1 MKDYFT
7 EILIVIA
14 YSGRIQA
21 AIIFGMIGFIVVNL
35 VGDYYL
41 FDFQLHGQYAGL
53 TDVIKSKL
61 AHRYD
66 KAAWAVLIGFWWT
79 AFKLYQ
85 KDKKKIW
92 NHF

>member
-7 EILIVIA
+7 EILMVIA
-14 YSGRIQA
+14 YSGRTQA

-35 VGDYYL
+35 AGDSYL
-41 FDFQLHGQYAGL
+41 SDFQLHGQYTGL

-61 AHRYD
+61 AYRYD
-66 KAAWAVLIGFWWT
+66 KAALVVLIGFWWR

-92 NHF
+92 NRF

>member
-1 MKDYFT
+1 MKDYLT
-7 EILIVIA
+7 EILTVIA
-14 YSGRIQA
+14 YSGRTQA
-21 AIIFGMIGFIVVNL
+21 AIIFGIIGFIVVNL
-35 VGDYYL
+35 VGYYYSS
-41 FDFQLHGQYAGL
+41 DFQLHGQYVGL

-66 KAAWAVLIGFWWT
+66 KAAWAVLIGFWWR

-92 NHF
+92 NRF

>member
-1 MKDYFT
+1 MKEYLT

-14 YSGRIQA
+14 CSGRTQA

-35 VGDYYL
+35 AGDSYL
-41 FDFQLHGQYAGL
+41 SDFQLHGQYTGL

-61 AHRYD
+61 AYRYD
-66 KAAWAVLIGFWWT
+66 KAAWVVLIGFWWR

-92 NHF
+92 NRF